1 MQKLLKKRQSPEH
14 DNKKKRNNNNTNN
27 TTRYRTKAERQSKE
41 REEKTQWSQKF
52 SQHLGTLK

>member
-14 DNKKKRNNNNTNN
+14 DNKKKRNNNTNN